1 VRPRRRNRQRRTR
14 GVALVAVLLLV
25 AGLIAIATAI
35 VTLSVAQRRG
45 AQRAFEAEARREL
58 LDGAIRVALAEMSSG
73 KPDGPYWH
81 PRQPRTVSIG
91 GKRAEVTIEREGGRI
106 DLNTA
111 EPKYLVAALAVLG
124 RPEGEA
130 RIAAVRIRD
139 WIDADDQAGPD
150 GGAERR
156 EYQAA
161 KLSYEP
167 RNGPF
172 ESVEEL
178 RQVLGLNDLTDQQL
192 EAFTVYSQQLE
203 PYGSEA
209 PPTVRDALNWLSRSA
224 GEGGVNVAPPDNAV
238 TDSSQPVS
246 YAGSVI
252 RLRACLLGEKE
263 APCRVTVQRITGSS
277 RESFQV
283 FAWR

>member
-1 VRPRRRNRQRRTR
+1 M
-14 GVALVAVLLLV
+14 VAVLLLI
-25 AGLIAIATAI
+25 AGLIAIATAL
-35 VTLSVAQRRG
+35 VTLSVSQRRA
-45 AQRAFEAEARREL
+45 AQRAFDADARREL
-58 LDGAIRVALAEMSSG
+58 LDGAIRVALAEISSG
-73 KPDGPYWH
+73 KPDGPFWH

-91 GKRAEVTIEREGGRI
+91 GKHVEVTIEREGGRI

-111 EPKYLVAALAVLG
+111 EPKYLVAALAVMD
-124 RPEGEA
+124 RPENDA
-130 RIAAVRIRD
+130 RTAAVRIHD
-139 WIDADDQAGPD
+139 WIDPDDAAGPN

-161 KLSYEP
+161 KLTYEP

-172 ESVEEL
+172 ETVEEL
-178 RQVLGLNDLTDQQL
+178 RQVMGLSDLTDQQL

-209 PPTVRDALNWLSRSA
+209 PQLVRDALNWLSRSA
-224 GEGGVNVAPPDNAV
+224 GEGGVNSLPPDAV
-238 TDSSQPVS
+238 NTNSSEPVS

-252 RLRACLLGEKE
+252 RLRACLLDEKE
-263 APCRVTVQRITGSS
+263 SPCRMTVQRVTGNS
-277 RESFQV
+277 REPFQV